1 LTSARRRLVVDSSVV
16 LKWVLPEPGRN
27 YAVDLLNEYEG
38 GLTDL
43 IAPALLMEEAA
54 SGLSKRC
61 RRRELTP
68 AQASKAYQFLEL
80 RQPLLFS
87 EPVQLRAAL
96 ELSILHHLSFWDS
109 VYLALA
115 IDERCDL
122 VTADRRLQAGARRH
136 YPFVILLGDDQPRLT

>member
-1 LTSARRRLVVDSSVV
+1 MAAQRRLVVDSSVV

-27 YAVDLLNEYEG
+27 QALELLNEYES

-54 SGLSKRC
+54 GALSKRC
-61 RRRELTP
+61 RRRELTA

-80 RQPLLFS
+80 RQPMLVG
-87 EPVQLRAAL
+87 EPSQLHAAL
-96 ELSILHHLSFWDS
+96 ELSVRHHLSFWDS

-115 IDERCDL
+115 ISERCDI
-122 VTADRRLQAGARRH
+122 VKADRRLQAGARRH
-136 YPFVILLGDDQPRLT
+136 YPFVTLLGERGNT